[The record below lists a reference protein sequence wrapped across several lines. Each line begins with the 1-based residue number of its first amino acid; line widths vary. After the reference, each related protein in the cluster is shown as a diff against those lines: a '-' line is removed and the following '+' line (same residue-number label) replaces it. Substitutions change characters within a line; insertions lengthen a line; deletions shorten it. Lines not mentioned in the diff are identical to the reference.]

1 MRPRVRLVLFKDSY
15 YQESTELIETKMAE
29 GEEQEFRGE
38 GTLAV
43 TKALLRSSISCV
55 AGSQMNPG
63 GRW

>member
-1 MRPRVRLVLFKDSY
+1 MRPRMRLVLFKDSY
-15 YQESTELIETKMAE
+15 YQENTELIETKMAE

-38 GTLAV
+38 GIFAV
-43 TKALLRSSISCV
+43 TITLLRSSISCV